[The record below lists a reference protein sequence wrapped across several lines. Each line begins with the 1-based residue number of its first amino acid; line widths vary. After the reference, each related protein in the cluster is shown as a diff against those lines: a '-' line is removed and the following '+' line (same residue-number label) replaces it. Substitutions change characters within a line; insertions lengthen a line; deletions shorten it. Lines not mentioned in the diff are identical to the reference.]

1 MPNDD
6 ATIRRSDVALTF
18 ARLCPELAKRR
29 RKRAVEEQARRA
41 PYEVMGDVAQQVAAN
56 PEAPWL
62 VNIFAEAERVVGE
75 ADQAG
80 AEMVLLGLLE
90 NLQNIASHHD
100 TPAQP
105 EQLEAMLGAA
115 CSAAWQ
121 RLNATWASVAKELPG
136 PTAVS
141 LQQYESVSNQTLKQ
155 TLQLTLRRMPD
166 DRLVGLADV
175 LRYEVRHGHGL
186 HLAKLN

>member
-6 ATIRRSDVALTF
+6 APRRSEVALTF
-18 ARLCPELAKRR
+18 ARLCPELGKRR

-41 PYEVMGDVAQQVAAN
+41 PYELMGAVAEQVAAN
-56 PEAPWL
+56 PEASWATD
-62 VNIFAEAERVVGE
+62 IIARAERVLGDP
-75 ADQAG
+75 DQVS

-100 TPAQP
+100 TPTRP
-105 EQLEAMLGAA
+105 EQLEAMLGQA
-115 CSAAWQ
+115 CAAAWQ
-121 RLNATWASVAKELPG
+121 RLNTTWTAVADELPG

-141 LQQYESVSNQTLKQ
+141 LQQYESVTNPTLRK

-175 LRYEVRHGHGL
+175 LRYEVRHGDGL
-186 HLAKLN
+186 HRAKLD